1 MAHEPIG
8 LKPWSVTSDCIRS
21 LFRLSLTNRSTIRTR
36 EGCMLEAMHQRK
48 FGPWHALQQL
58 VAGPAIERI

>member
-1 MAHEPIG
+1 LHPQRIPVKFASSIH
-8 LKPWSVTSDCIRS
+8 DQ
-21 LFRLSLTNRSTIRTR
+21 TR